1 MKKEK
6 DRLALIFVI
15 VLVIAILAVVV
26 LGVRFLLQSL
36 SAPDFTVDV
45 PGGLLP
51 QPTPTIYPSTV
62 TIIESVQDLSRLE
75 TASYVM
81 EKVIT
86 AESGQGPLGFIFGDR
101 LLLVAYGEVI
111 AGVDMAN
118 FGSDNVVRGE
128 DGSLYVQ
135 LPPSEILITKLDN
148 ERTQV
153 YDRRTGLVGLN
164 TQLEAEA
171 RREAER
177 LIKEAAL
184 ERGILDRADENAR
197 IFMRS
202 LLRGIGVRQV
212 VFVEVLPTPTPY
224 PSLTPPEE

>member
-1 MKKEK
+1 
-6 DRLALIFVI
+6 
-15 VLVIAILAVVV
+15 
-26 LGVRFLLQSL
+26 
-36 SAPDFTVDV
+36 
-45 PGGLLP
+45 
-51 QPTPTIYPSTV
+51 
-62 TIIESVQDLSRLE
+62 
-75 TASYVM
+75 
-81 EKVIT
+81 
-86 AESGQGPLGFIFGDR
+86 
-101 LLLVAYGEVI
+101 
-111 AGVDMAN
+111 
-118 FGSDNVVRGE
+118 
-128 DGSLYVQ
+128 
-135 LPPSEILITKLDN
+135 
-148 ERTQV
+148 
-153 YDRRTGLVGLN
+153 LVGLN